1 MANALEQN
9 LLQLKS
15 RVQNGPVGQ
24 FFSWWS
30 EELKQAL
37 PQPWQEKLQH
47 AMRRLTFEV
56 RNGSLRLAVDEN
68 RHLEDLGELPATP
81 DMSLRKQQA
90 EDLAQQHDM
99 SEAPC
104 FLLID
109 SDQFLV
115 KEITLPMAAE
125 PNLRQVLTFEMDRQ
139 TPFKASG
146 VYFDWQILERG
157 NTGGQLRLNLY
168 VIPRGEVDAAIKELG
183 ELGSQ
188 LSGIDIREDR
198 YTLGVN
204 LLPQEQ
210 RYRVVNRKARTNYIL
225 AGAVVLLL
233 VLAMTFSLYLR
244 KHQVAELE
252 DAIADVR
259 GEANQVARIRS
270 QIEGA
275 SEAAGFLATRRA
287 ESPLAVELLS
297 AVTRILPDDTYLDRL
312 VINKSSVQMQGK
324 SQNAQRLIE
333 LVNESAFLEAAS
345 FRGSTRLDARTGLEI
360 FEINAQISTIPQV
373 SATGGSDGS
382 GA

>member
-1 MANALEQN
+1 MANALQQN

-15 RVQNGPVGQ
+15 RVQNGPAGQ
-24 FFSWWS
+24 FFGWWV

-37 PQPWQEKLQH
+37 PEPWQEKLQH
-47 AMRRLTFEV
+47 AMRRLTLEV
-56 RNGSLRLAVDEN
+56 RNGSLVLAVDEN
-68 RHLEDLGELPATP
+68 RQLTELGELPASP
-81 DMSLRKQQA
+81 DKGLQKQQV
-90 EDLAQQHDM
+90 EDLVDHNDM
-99 SEAPC
+99 SEAPRN
-104 FLLID
+104 LLID
-109 SDQFLV
+109 AGRFLV
-115 KEITLPMAAE
+115 KEISLPMAAE

-146 VYFDWQILERG
+146 VYFDWKILERG
-157 NTGGQLRLNLY
+157 GAGGQLTLMLY
-168 VIPRGEVDAAIKELG
+168 VIPRAEVDNNVEALG
-183 ELGSQ
+183 DLGKQ
-188 LSGIDIREDR
+188 LSGIDIREEDK
-198 YTLGVN
+198 TLGVN

-210 RYRVVNRKARTNYIL
+210 RHRVVNRKARTNFVL

-233 VLAMTFSLYLR
+233 AVTMTFSLYLR
-244 KHQVAELE
+244 KHQVTELE
-252 DAIADVR
+252 NAIADVR

-287 ESPLAVELLS
+287 ESPLAVELL
-297 AVTRILPDDTYLDRL
+297 ADVTRILPDDTYLDRL

-333 LVNESAFLEAAS
+333 LVNESAYLEAAS

-360 FEINAQISTIPQV
+360 FEINAQISDNPQV
-373 SATGGSDGS
+373 SATGDSDGS